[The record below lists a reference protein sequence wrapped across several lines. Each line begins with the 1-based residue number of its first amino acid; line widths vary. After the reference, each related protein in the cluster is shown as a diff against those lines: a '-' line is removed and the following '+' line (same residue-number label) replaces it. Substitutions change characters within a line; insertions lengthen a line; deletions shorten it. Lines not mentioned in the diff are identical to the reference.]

1 MKKLQNLENVHEN
14 FLELNTSNAGRV
26 TVHHQ
31 HIHIGLVDVIDTVD
45 TRPFGLDNV
54 LP

>member
-14 FLELNTSNAGRV
+14 FLV